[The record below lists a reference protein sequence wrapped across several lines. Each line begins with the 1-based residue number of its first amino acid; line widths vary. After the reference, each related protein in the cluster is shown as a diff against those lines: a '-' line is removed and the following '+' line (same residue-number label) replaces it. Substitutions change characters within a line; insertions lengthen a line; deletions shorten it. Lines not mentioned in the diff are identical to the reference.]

1 MARQG
6 RITGRVLAGAAAIA
20 VVASG
25 ALATSASAHVP
36 SITATCSTVTVDLK
50 DYNAKAQNTVSVSL
64 AGKQLI
70 NLQAFGSTF
79 HQVFQVPA
87 HTSPEEADL
96 VVYTSEDPKGDNH
109 WTGTWKVTVPVCET
123 PPPTPPVSP
132 TPPASPTPS
141 PSHSAPS
148 SPSPSPTTPAPTTPA
163 PTTPA
168 PSTPAPT
175 KPAPTTPAAS
185 PTPAAPVSAS
195 PSVAPVVATT
205 PAAPKPSSTS
215 PSLAFTGGGS
225 SAGPIAAAGA
235 AVIALGGGLLFLN
248 RRKKAARH

>member
-64 AGKQLI
+64 AGKQLV
-70 NLQAFGSTF
+70 NLQTFGATF

-87 HTSPEEADL
+87 HTSAEEAEL

-109 WTGTWKVTVPVCET
+109 WTGNWKVTVPVCET

-141 PSHSAPS
+141 PSHSAS
-148 SPSPSPTTPAPTTPA
+148 SSPSPTTPAPT
-163 PTTPA
+163 
-168 PSTPAPT
+168 TPAPT

-185 PTPAAPVSAS
+185 PTPAASVSAS
-195 PSVAPVVATT
+195 PTVAPVTATT

-235 AVIALGGGLLFLN
+235 AVIALGGGLLFMA